1 MTLVIKLS
9 LDVIQRF
16 NPSKED
22 IVELINEL
30 QSLISVK
37 TPSEKIK
44 EKSDDEM
51 IMEGLNEYFL
61 AKLERSRL
69 NYSSKRKHTK
79 SKY

>member
-1 MTLVIKLS
+1 MSSSIDLS
-9 LDVIQRF
+9 LDVIQKF
-16 NPSKED
+16 NLSEED
-22 IVELINEL
+22 VGLLINRL

-37 TPSEKIK
+37 TPSEKIE

-69 NYSSKRKHTK
+69 NYSSKRRHTK